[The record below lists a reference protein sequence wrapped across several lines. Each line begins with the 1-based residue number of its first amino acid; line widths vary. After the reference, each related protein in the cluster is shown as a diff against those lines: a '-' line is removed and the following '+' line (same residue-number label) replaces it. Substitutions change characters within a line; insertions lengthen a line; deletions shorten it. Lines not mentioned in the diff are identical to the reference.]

1 MGISARLVWF
11 FPVIFEGSR
20 LGTKNEKVQDGLHL
34 ISISVSDRNSTHTQI
49 CACVCVCV
57 CVCLCVGGGV
67 GGRGYC
73 STLTLKNLL
82 RDTLQK
88 AVKKLKCTYQSF
100 VYSVGSCDY
109 QHLVLGDPRPFN

>member
-11 FPVIFEGSR
+11 FAVIFEGSR

-49 CACVCVCV
+49 YMCVCACLCVCV
-57 CVCLCVGGGV
+57 GG

-88 AVKKLKCTYQSF
+88 ALK
-100 VYSVGSCDY
+100 
-109 QHLVLGDPRPFN
+109 

>member
-11 FPVIFEGSR
+11 FAVIFEGSR
-20 LGTKNEKVQDGLHL
+20 LGTKNEKVQDGL

-49 CACVCVCV
+49 YMCVCVCV
-57 CVCLCVGGGV
+57 CVGG

-88 AVKKLKCTYQSF
+88 AVKKLKCTCQSF

-109 QHLVLGDPRPFN
+109 QHLVHGDPRPLN

>member
-49 CACVCVCV
+49 CVCACVFVCVC
-57 CVCLCVGGGV
+57 GGGGWGE
-67 GGRGYC
+67 GGIVQ
-73 STLTLKNLL
+73 L
-82 RDTLQK
+82 
-88 AVKKLKCTYQSF
+88 
-100 VYSVGSCDY
+100 
-109 QHLVLGDPRPFN
+109 

>member
-11 FPVIFEGSR
+11 FAVIFEGSR

-49 CACVCVCV
+49 YMCVCVCV
-57 CVCLCVGGGV
+57 CVWGGG
-67 GGRGYC
+67 GERGYC

-82 RDTLQK
+82 RDTLKK

-100 VYSVGSCDY
+100 VYSVGSYDY
-109 QHLVLGDPRPFN
+109 QHLVHGDPRPFN